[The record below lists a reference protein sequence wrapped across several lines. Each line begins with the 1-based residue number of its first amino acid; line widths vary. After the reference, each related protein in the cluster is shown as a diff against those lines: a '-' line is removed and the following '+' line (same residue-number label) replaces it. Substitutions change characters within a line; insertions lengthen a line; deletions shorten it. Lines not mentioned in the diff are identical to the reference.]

1 MTIYKKDAKHVK
13 NNACKR
19 ILTNREAIEQKP
31 TSMDRESI
39 QDLSTRQKVQ
49 TRRKR
54 GSIHSNLSKGIK
66 KLSRCAKTVFQRRE
80 KHRHECNQTCYSTK
94 DPNNILSSQKH
105 LSSRKMSSIQ
115 IQNTHTHTHTH
126 THNKSNQFL
135 KNKSR
140 QFSKYTLTHVFLVIA
155 KSHCTC
161 TCIKNSK
168 EYYVL
173 FVRNIARLHKCL
185 HVIMIKDM
193 RKLL

>member
-1 MTIYKKDAKHVK
+1 
-13 NNACKR
+13 
-19 ILTNREAIEQKP
+19 
-31 TSMDRESI
+31 MDRESI

-54 GSIHSNLSKGIK
+54 GSIHSNLSKGIE

-80 KHRHECNQTCYSTK
+80 KHKHECNQTCYSTK

-115 IQNTHTHTHTH
+115 IQNTHTHTL
-126 THNKSNQFL
+126 NKSNQFL

-140 QFSKYTLTHVFLVIA
+140 QFSKYTFTHVFLVIV

-161 TCIKNSK
+161 TCIKISK

-173 FVRNIARLHKCL
+173 CVKNIARLHKCL
-185 HVIMIKDM
+185 HVIMI
-193 RKLL
+193 